1 MLQVCVLVCSKVYT
15 GLRFAKLQGDC
26 LSAVILVASRAHE
39 EPALGIQEYTGC
51 QRPVDVLQTRNRNM
65 LCEKRAAVSEIY
77 KIVVQTSASVFQT
90 LEMLLFQ
97 KCEVVAHLPPLLPG
111 GFCKVGVYHARKW
124 FVKKLC

>member
-1 MLQVCVLVCSKVYT
+1 M
-15 GLRFAKLQGDC
+15 
-26 LSAVILVASRAHE
+26 SAVILVASWVHE

-51 QRPVDVLQTRNRNM
+51 QRPVDLLQTRSRTV
-65 LCEKRAAVSEIY
+65 LREKRETVSEIY
-77 KIVVQTSASVFQT
+77 KIVAPTSTSVFQT
-90 LEMLLFQ
+90 IEMLLFQ